1 MHFRRL
7 SWAVVHRSVRT
18 VVAAVEFLQHF
29 LVRHRLHPAKSSL
42 LQLRYITV
50 RSVRENDRVQE
61 TNDDES
67 NEDG

>member
-29 LVRHRLHPAKSSL
+29 LVRHRLHQAKNSL
-42 LQLRYITV
+42 LQLQYITV

-61 TNDDES
+61 TNDP
-67 NEDG
+67 